1 MTEIRS
7 IADSTRTFYYPQ
19 THYQAVVGFEEG
31 IKNIVNYEY
40 VSNLT
45 KPQYLKDLYSISESG
60 LFYFDDKTANKP
72 EQLSNGFVQALFYD
86 TKNGV
91 INLINTLNFYEIKDS
106 KWSKLKTIGSIIKGG
121 EANATE

>member
-1 MTEIRS
+1 MIEIRS

-31 IKNIVNYEY
+31 IKNIVNYDY
-40 VSNLT
+40 VNNLT

-86 TKNGV
+86 AKNGV
-91 INLINTLNFYEIKDS
+91 VNLINTLNFYEIKDS
-106 KWSKLKTIGSIIKGG
+106 KWSELKTISSIIKGG
-121 EANATE
+121 DNNGNK

>member
-31 IKNIVNYEY
+31 IKNIVNSEY

-86 TKNGV
+86 AKNGV
-91 INLINTLNFYEIKDS
+91 VHLINTLNFYDIKDS

>member
-31 IKNIVNYEY
+31 IKNIVNSEY

-86 TKNGV
+86 AKNGV
-91 INLINTLNFYEIKDS
+91 VNLINTLNFYDIKDS
-106 KWSKLKTIGSIIKGG
+106 KWSELKTIGSIIKGG
-121 EANATE
+121 ETNGNK

>member
-31 IKNIVNYEY
+31 IKNIVNSEY
-40 VSNLT
+40 VNNLT

-60 LFYFDDKTANKP
+60 LFYFDDKTINKP

-86 TKNGV
+86 AKNGV
-91 INLINTLNFYEIKDS
+91 VNLINTLNFYDIKDS
-106 KWSKLKTIGSIIKGG
+106 KWSELKTISSIIKGG
-121 EANATE
+121 ETNATE

>member
-31 IKNIVNYEY
+31 IKNIVNYKY

-86 TKNGV
+86 AKNGV
-91 INLINTLNFYEIKDS
+91 VNLINTLNFYDIKDS
-106 KWSKLKTIGSIIKGG
+106 KWSKLKTINSIIKGG

>member
-31 IKNIVNYEY
+31 IKNIVNYKY

-60 LFYFDDKTANKP
+60 LFYFDDKTTNKP

-86 TKNGV
+86 AKNGV
-91 INLINTLNFYEIKDS
+91 VNLINTLNFYDIKDS
-106 KWSKLKTIGSIIKGG
+106 KWSELKTISSIIKGG
-121 EANATE
+121 ENNGNK

>member
-31 IKNIVNYEY
+31 IKNIVNSEY
-40 VSNLT
+40 VNNLT

-60 LFYFDDKTANKP
+60 LFYFDDKTINKP

-86 TKNGV
+86 AKNGV
-91 INLINTLNFYEIKDS
+91 VNLINTLNFYEIKDS
-106 KWSKLKTIGSIIKGG
+106 KWSELRTISSIIKGG